1 MMSTKRIAI
10 IGVIVVLAIILLTIW
25 SSYNSL
31 VSAEQ
36 GVQEAWGNI
45 EAQYQRRI
53 DLIPNLVRTVESYAG
68 FERNVLSDLTN
79 LRTQW
84 LANPN
89 IENRVQT
96 ANQFESALK
105 TIFAVAEN
113 YPDLKASQNFI
124 ALQDELAGTENRVA
138 LERTRYNGA
147 VRQLNSLTKFFPSNI
162 IAGWFGFKEVEYFEA
177 LTTGA
182 ETAPVVDI
190 NV

>member
-1 MMSTKRIAI
+1 MVSTKRIAI

-53 DLIPNLVRTVESYAG
+53 DLIPNLVSTVESYAG
-68 FERNVLSDLTN
+68 FERSVLTDLTN

-84 LANPN
+84 LSNKD
-89 IENRVQT
+89 IDSRVRT

-105 TIFAVAEN
+105 TIFAVAEG
-113 YPDLKASQNFI
+113 YPDLKASTNFL

-138 LERTRYNGA
+138 VSRTRYNEA

-162 IAGWFGFKEVEYFEA
+162 IAVWFGFKETTYFEA
-177 LTTGA
+177 LTAGA
-182 ETAPVVDI
+182 EIAPVVDI
-190 NV
+190 DV